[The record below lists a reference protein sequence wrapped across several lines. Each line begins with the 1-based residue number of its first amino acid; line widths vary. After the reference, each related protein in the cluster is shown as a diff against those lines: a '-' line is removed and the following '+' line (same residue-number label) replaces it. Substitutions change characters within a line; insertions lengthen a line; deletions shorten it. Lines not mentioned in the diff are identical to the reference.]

1 MVNVILEEKKLHI
14 SVAYDY
20 HVDASFRQPIPK
32 KSLTLDARDFR
43 SQAVQIRSPFNDI
56 LNSSCYALNLHPFR
70 LRSPELLHIVW
81 CLVESVATVLI
92 E

>member
-1 MVNVILEEKKLHI
+1 MVHVILEEKKSHI
-14 SVAYDY
+14 SVAYDF

-32 KSLTLDARDFR
+32 KSFTLDAREFR

-56 LNSSCYALNLHPFR
+56 LTSSCYALNLHPFR
-70 LRSPELLHIVW
+70 LRRVAAHRLI
-81 CLVESVATVLI
+81 ESVSTVLI

>member
-1 MVNVILEEKKLHI
+1 MVHVILEEKKSHL
-14 SVAYDY
+14 SVAYDF

-32 KSLTLDARDFR
+32 KSFTLDAREFR

-56 LNSSCYALNLHPFR
+56 LNSSCYALNLHPFSAEKPRVTVHR
-70 LRSPELLHIVW
+70 LVN
-81 CLVESVATVLI
+81 SVATVLI